1 MADKRDY
8 YDVLGVSKS
17 ASDDEIKKAYRTLA
31 KKYHPDV
38 SSEPDAEAK
47 FKEVQEAYDHLSDAE
62 KRQTYDQYG
71 HQGNPFQGFGGGGA
85 GFEGFGGFGDIFSQF
100 FGGNQRRPQ
109 RSYNG
114 PQRGDD
120 IEKVMT
126 IDFLDAVLG
135 IKKDVTVDIEDTCH
149 SCGGSGAESKS
160 DIETC
165 SKCHGDGFVNVDQ
178 RTMFGT
184 IRSQQVCN
192 QCGGNGKII
201 KKRCHTC
208 NGSGKVRQTK
218 TASVNIPAGVDNNM
232 TLRVA
237 GYGHGGTKGGSHGDL
252 FLTFRV
258 RPHKVFKRKNDDIHL
273 EVPISVADAVL
284 GTTVDIP
291 TIYGEVSLKIPPG
304 TNHGTILKMGGQG
317 VANVQN
323 KRKGDQLVHVK
334 IETPNHVS
342 GEEKKLYEKLRQVES
357 KRQASAW
364 EKFKNLFK

>member
-1 MADKRDY
+1 
-8 YDVLGVSKS
+8 
-17 ASDDEIKKAYRTLA
+17 
-31 KKYHPDV
+31 
-38 SSEPDAEAK
+38 
-47 FKEVQEAYDHLSDAE
+47 
-62 KRQTYDQYG
+62 
-71 HQGNPFQGFGGGGA
+71 
-85 GFEGFGGFGDIFSQF
+85 IFSQF

-149 SCGGSGAESKS
+149 TCGGSGAKSKS

-317 VANVQN
+317 VANVRN
-323 KRKGDQLVHVK
+323 KRKGNQLVHVK